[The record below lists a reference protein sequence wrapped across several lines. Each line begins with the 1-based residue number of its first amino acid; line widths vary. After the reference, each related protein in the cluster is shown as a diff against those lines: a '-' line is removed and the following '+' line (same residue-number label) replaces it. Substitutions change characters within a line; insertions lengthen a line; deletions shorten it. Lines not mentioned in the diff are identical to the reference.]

1 VRISVIAN
9 QKGGIGKSTTALQ
22 LSAGLVAKKY
32 SVLIIDADPQG
43 NLSHTMRADPNA
55 GGIFEAL
62 NGEQIERLIQRTEH
76 GDILASSPQLTGAD
90 KKFADYGSEYLL
102 SKALKSIKEK
112 YQYIIIDTPPQ
123 LGILTINTLI
133 AANDLIIPL
142 TADLYALMGLSQL
155 LDTVERVQE
164 HGNPNLR
171 IAGLL
176 LTRYSHRAI
185 LSRDLKESIETKAR
199 EMGTKLYNTII
210 REGIAIRE
218 AQTNRQNIFEYE
230 PKSNASVDYMDF
242 VNEYLKGN
250 KS

>member
-1 VRISVIAN
+1 MRISVIAN

-22 LSAGLVAKKY
+22 LGAGLIAKKY
-32 SVLIIDADPQG
+32 SVLIIDTDPQG
-43 NLSHTMRADPNA
+43 NLSHTMRADSNA
-55 GGIFEAL
+55 GGILDAL
-62 NGEQIERLIQRTEH
+62 NGERIERLIQKTEQ

-90 KKFADYGSEYLL
+90 KRFTDYGSEYLL
-102 SKALKSIKEK
+102 SKALKPIKEK
-112 YQYIIIDTPPQ
+112 YQYIIIDSPPQ
-123 LGILTINTLI
+123 LGILTINALM

-164 HGNPNLR
+164 YGNANLR

-185 LSRDLKESIETKAR
+185 LSRDLKEAIETKAE
-199 EMGTKLYNTII
+199 EMGTKLYNTVI

-218 AQTNRQNIFEYE
+218 AQTSRQNIFEYA
-230 PKSNASVDYMDF
+230 PKSNAAVDYMNF
-242 VNEYLKGN
+242 VNEYLKGD
-250 KS
+250 K